1 MADQQ
6 VGPGLYVK
14 LGMDMAS
21 LVSSGGAAAIVLN
34 QSLQL
39 FQQFERY
46 GQQAFDNTV
55 GKAIAYQEA
64 IEDLHNT
71 LGIANSDAQKWK
83 STLVSFDTDMGAF
96 SSSLRYLTQRVSDT
110 SASGE
115 SLRATLKGIGV
126 DAKDASG
133 NYKNAS
139 DLMQEILV
147 AFDKIPDGA
156 RKANLEVEIFGRNWY
171 NIANLVNN
179 GTLAVQKFKEQQPLF
194 SEETLENIDKTKIKL
209 AEVFEK
215 LDAIGAKVGAGILG
229 DPLITQVLDA
239 LVLSGN
245 VQYEAYMSDMN
256 RPVMQ
261 TFEEWMARSKPKISG
276 GADWTNKT
284 ISQSQNDLINA
295 LPTGPETLQKK
306 LDEIINTTLPKLK
319 QAYLDAIPNGNTE
332 QINSARK
339 AYGDALDQQFEI
351 TNQIRDQNLQYQQI
365 VDITLPRLK
374 EALNKAKASGL
385 KSDIEAAEIALKQ
398 GVNSANDLGTALGKA
413 AISASDIKASITIAA
428 GWSSST
434 IVGSVGSE
442 RAAFMIDEMQH
453 GVPPDVAAQA
463 WANGAHSYIKVG
475 GTFGTLGEAIASGKT
490 PTENLGR
497 NERERLAALGTG
509 SADASEINDSE
520 TDQNNLLKSD
530 VRTQA
535 SFNRGLDRSQSK
547 MEDLV
552 QEGKDLNAELTTA
565 KEAADGLGDF
575 GRLDEGLN
583 YSQLYDET
591 ITAKM
596 REQWEQ
602 QEADGLTHYGSLAEM
617 SRVRSQ
623 AELDYMIECVN
634 FAGSNPIRQYKIIE
648 SAEGPDWTPPAFYQI
663 QSVKLTPAD
672 FSGIKTLIGG
682 SSAGSGSESGT
693 SQQTQAAGST
703 AKTVNVTNVTIN
715 NPQGLT
721 TPASI
726 KQASKALANALKRG
740 SAT

>member
-55 GKAIAYQEA
+55 GRAIAYQEA

-83 STLVSFDTDMGAF
+83 STLVSFDTDIGSF

-147 AFDKIPDGA
+147 AFDRIPEGT
-156 RKANLEVEIFGRNWY
+156 RRANLEVEIFGRNWY

-179 GTLAVQKFKEQQPLF
+179 GTLAVQKFKEQQPFF
-194 SEETLENIDKTKIKL
+194 SEETLENIDRAKIEMAEFDQKMDVIKTKIGVGFIENRGISTL
-209 AEVFEK
+209 
-215 LDAIGAKVGAGILG
+215 LD
-229 DPLITQVLDA
+229 
-239 LVLSGN
+239 VLSGSGEFAEN
-245 VQYEAYMSDMN
+245 AAKWERY
-256 RPVMQ
+256 Q
-261 TFEEWMARSKPKISG
+261 TALKEGFTGDYDTFSKSVGNLPNPFKSTYTTSVSIP
-276 GADWTNKT
+276 
-284 ISQSQNDLINA
+284 A
-295 LPTGPETLQKK
+295 LLTGPETLQQK
-306 LDEIINTTLPKLK
+306 LDEITNLTLPKLK
-319 QAYLDAIPNGNTE
+319 QAYLDAIPIGNIE
-332 QINSARK
+332 QINNARK
-339 AYGDALDQQFEI
+339 AYDDVLQQQFDI

-374 EALNKAKASGL
+374 SALDKAKASGL
-385 KSDIEAAEIALKQ
+385 KSDIEAADIALKQ

-413 AISASDIKASITIAA
+413 AVKASDIKASITIAA

-703 AKTVNVTNVTIN
+703 AKAAVVTSITIN
-715 NPQGLT
+715 NPQGLS

-726 KQASKALANALKRG
+726 QQASKALANLLKRG
-740 SAT
+740 GAT